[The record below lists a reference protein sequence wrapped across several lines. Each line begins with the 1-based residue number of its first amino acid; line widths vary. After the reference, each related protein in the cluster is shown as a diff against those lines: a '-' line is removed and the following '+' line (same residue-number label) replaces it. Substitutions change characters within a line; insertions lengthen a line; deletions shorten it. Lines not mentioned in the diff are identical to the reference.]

1 MQRKL
6 FFILLA
12 ALVML
17 SNICRAQNEIKPE
30 IINYSNRDYKG
41 EGQNW
46 SITQD
51 ENHLL
56 YFANNMG
63 MLVFGGQNWSLYEL
77 PKQKI
82 IRSIASDQKGR
93 IYTGAFG
100 EFGYWE
106 KQPFGDYKYH
116 SLNNLIADSIFN
128 EEEIWKIIPRQE
140 DVLFQSFSHIY
151 FYKNNEIRSIA
162 APGTIMFTFLVRDK
176 YYVDVL
182 GKGVYYIDE
191 NYKLAPLSKSDLL
204 NNFKINFILP
214 YANNNLLIGTEK
226 NGIYMFDGNSYSSFR
241 AEDEIYLKTNE
252 INNGIQLSDNLYAI
266 GTISGGLI
274 IIDAFGKTI
283 SKINQ
288 GNGLQNN
295 TILSLFKDDANNCWL
310 ALDRGISQVVLKSD
324 VEYYNDIKGKVGTIY
339 SMTVFQGHIYVAS
352 NHGLFRAPFTN
363 LASFDIDSLERFA
376 NISNQSWDLK
386 VIDNQLFCGNNS
398 GTLVITG
405 SNYKWLLSSSG
416 GWDLEP
422 VKDNRNILLQGTY
435 NGIAVYKKDKADW
448 YFSNFLAGVG
458 SFPIKML
465 RIDSSGLIY
474 VIHAYKGVYIIKPSA
489 DYSRAVFI
497 RELSRAKG
505 FPAHGRMSFFNY
517 KNQIL
522 LNSENGIFKY
532 DFNTDSLIAK
542 NELKQ
547 EFQEYFTSK
556 VIINDSAYGYWL
568 IRGTG
573 SVTYKNNKSG
583 AFQFYPFNSKIFSLV
598 SGAEN
603 IIPFTNEISFVC
615 GEEGF
620 AVINKNRFSSKSEF
634 PATIITQVFI
644 SNKSH
649 YYSLDSNSIENGN
662 QIYLKYSQNSILIK
676 YELPVY
682 FKDVKFSYSLSSNDT
697 DNWGEWTTNSEKE
710 FSNLNPGKYSFKVK
724 SNLSDG
730 YATIIIEVAN
740 PWYFSTVAKILY
752 VIMLFAILFLFY
764 KWHKKRLNR
773 QHNTLTLKLEEALLM
788 QMQKNENEI
797 LKLKQEQ
804 LSSEVVHKSED
815 LATLAMDLIK
825 KKNVLKRIKEHLD
838 ELRTSKNQAVIQA
851 QLQKLSK
858 SLDRHIKDEQNEW
871 HLFDNG
877 FNKVHEEFFAKLL
890 KLFPSLTA
898 QDLRL
903 AAYLKMNLT
912 TKEIAPLL
920 NISTR
925 GVEIKRYRLRKKMN
939 LDEHENLS
947 DFMVKL

>member
-1 MQRKL
+1 MHMKIYLRLL
-6 FFILLA
+6 FVF
-12 ALVML
+12 VML
-17 SNICRAQNEIKPE
+17 TNICSAQNEIKPE
-30 IINYSNRDYKG
+30 VINYPNSVYKA

-46 SITQD
+46 AITQD

-56 YFANNMG
+56 YFANNLG

-77 PKQKI
+77 PEQKI

-106 KQPFGDYKYH
+106 KQPFGVYAYH
-116 SLNNLIADSIFN
+116 SLNKLITDSIFN

-162 APGTIMFTFLVRDK
+162 APGTIMFVFLVRDK

-182 GKGVYYIDE
+182 GKGIYYLDE
-191 NYKLAPLSKSDLL
+191 NYKLEPLTNSNLL

-214 YANNNLLIGTEK
+214 YANNSLLIGTEK
-226 NGIYMFDGNSYSSFR
+226 NGIYMFDGNNYSFFYS
-241 AEDEIYLKTNE
+241 EDNEYLKTNE
-252 INNGIQLSDNLYAI
+252 INNGIQLNDNLYAI

-274 IIDAFGKTI
+274 LMNAIGKTI
-283 SKINQ
+283 NKINQ

-295 TILSLFKDDANNCWL
+295 TVLNLLKDDANNCWL

-324 VEYYNDIKGKVGTIY
+324 VEYYNDIKGKIGTVY
-339 SMTVFQGHIYVAS
+339 SMKVFQGYIYIAS
-352 NHGLFRAPFTN
+352 NHGLFRGRFTD
-363 LASFDIDSLERFA
+363 LATFDIDNLERFA
-376 NISNQSWDLK
+376 NISNQAWDLK

-398 GTLVITG
+398 GTLVISG
-405 SNYKWLLSSSG
+405 SNYKWLLTTSG

-422 VKDNRNILLQGTY
+422 LRVNKNILLQGTY
-435 NGIAVYKKDKADW
+435 NGIAVYRKNKTGW
-448 YFSNFLAGVG
+448 YFSNFLTGVG
-458 SFPIKML
+458 LFPIKKL
-465 RIDSSGLIY
+465 CIDSSGLIY
-474 VIHAYKGVYIIKPSA
+474 AMHAYKGAYVIKPST
-489 DYSRAVFI
+489 DYSSAIVV
-497 RELSRAKG
+497 RELSKSIG
-505 FPAHGRMSFFNY
+505 FPKDSRMSFFYY
-517 KNQIL
+517 KNQVL
-522 LNSENGIFKY
+522 LSSANGIFKY
-532 DFNTDSLIAK
+532 DFNENKLIP
-542 NELKQ
+542 ETYLKKD
-547 EFQEYFTSK
+547 FQEYFTSK
-556 VIINDSAYGYWL
+556 IIINDSVYGYWL
-568 IRGTG
+568 VNGTG

-583 AFQFYPFNSKIFSLV
+583 AFQLYPFNSKIFSLV

-603 IIPFTNEISFVC
+603 IIPFTNEKSFIC

-620 AVINKNRFSSKSEF
+620 AVINKNRFNSKSEF
-634 PATIITQVFI
+634 PAPIITEVFI

-649 YYSLDSNSIENGN
+649 YFSLNNNSIENDN

-682 FKDVKFSYSLSSNDT
+682 FKDVKFSYSLSRNSNES
-697 DNWGEWTTNSEKE
+697 WSEWITSSEKE
-710 FSNLNPGKYSFKVK
+710 FSNLNSGRYYFKVK
-724 SNLSDG
+724 SNLSDSI
-730 YATIIIEVAN
+730 ATIIIDIAN
-740 PWYFSTVAKILY
+740 PWYFSTVAKVLYLILF
-752 VIMLFAILFLFY
+752 FAIMFLLY
-764 KWHKKRLNR
+764 MWHKKRLDK
-773 QHNTLTLKLEEALLM
+773 QHNTLTLKLEEAVLM

-797 LKLKQEQ
+797 LKIKQEQ

-838 ELRTSKNQAVIQA
+838 ELKTSKNQSTIQS

-877 FNKVHEEFFAKLL
+877 FNKVHEEFFDKLL
-890 KLFPSLTA
+890 KLFPNLTA

-947 DFMVKL
+947 DFMIRL